1 MDVLWRNIVTLVAVA
16 LVGAA
21 MHPGSKTQVP
31 QQSQILAGY
40 SEEKAR
46 AICCEA
52 GTRTIEGIWYYVQEH
67 TTLLIERCDN
77 SLSGLPY
84 RVVYLDSDDYEL
96 LPGTVMGYLEPTVD
110 AQTFAIWLYSGRDEG
125 VLKQPVQCVAH
136 LNESGTALQFEH
148 RKIKFKF
155 RINIARFLPS
165 LFKGISVVPNVESE
179 ELPIGFRRIYPAAD
193 DNDSA
198 SGEIR
203 YL

>member
-1 MDVLWRNIVTLVAVA
+1 MAALMRNIVTMAAAALMSAAVHA
-16 LVGAA
+16 E
-21 MHPGSKTQVP
+21 SKTYVP
-31 QQSQILAGY
+31 EQSQILAGY
-40 SEEKAR
+40 GEESAR
-46 AICCEA
+46 TKCDEA
-52 GTRTIEGIWYYVQEH
+52 GARTIEGIWYYAQEH

-77 SLSGLPY
+77 SFSGLPY

-96 LPGTVMGYLEPTVD
+96 LPGTIMGYLEPSVD
-110 AQTFAIWLYSGRDEG
+110 ANTYAIWLYSGRDEG
-125 VLKQPVQCVAH
+125 VLKHPVQCVAH